1 MSFIHTVPAV
11 AMAAIAISV
20 PAAAGDADPV
30 VDVGPGVTMPEAMGS
45 AAATHGPL
53 YDAIRAAD
61 LRLFHVSFDLCD
73 PDALATMVTDDL
85 EFFHDRNGVVATSG
99 AQFIR
104 DFRDHCRKQKAGT
117 DFLSRREL
125 IPGSLRV
132 YPLGPNRAFEMGSHR
147 FFKLTPGAP
156 DQLTETALFAHVW
169 AKVDGSWRL
178 ERVIS
183 YDHKD
188 APKPMPR

>member
-1 MSFIHTVPAV
+1 MSFTHSISALALTAV
-11 AMAAIAISV
+11 ALTAPV
-20 PAAAGDADPV
+20 PAAGEAGLEAGD
-30 VDVGPGVTMPEAMGS
+30 GPGSTMPEATETTT
-45 AAATHGPL
+45 ATSGPL
-53 YDAIRAAD
+53 YDSIKAAD

-73 PDALATMVTDDL
+73 PEALAAMVTDDL

-104 DFRDHCRKQKAGT
+104 DFRDHCMKQKAGT
-117 DFLSRREL
+117 DYLSRREL

-147 FFKLTPGAP
+147 FFQLTPGKP
-156 DQLTETALFAHVW
+156 DHLTETALFAHVW
-169 AKVDGSWRL
+169 EKVDGTWKL

-188 APKPMPR
+188 APKPVS